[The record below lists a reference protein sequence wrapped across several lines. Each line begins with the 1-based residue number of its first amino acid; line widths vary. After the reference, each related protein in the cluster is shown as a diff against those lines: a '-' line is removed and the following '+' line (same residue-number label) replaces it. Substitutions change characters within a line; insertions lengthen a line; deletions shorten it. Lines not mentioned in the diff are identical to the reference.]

1 MKRVL
6 IFAPTAPTS
15 GITQYIL
22 NMLSAFDKDEFKFD
36 ILSFK
41 NHRLKSWCETNGTEY
56 FEFDISPYK
65 QRRAYKTFLKN
76 VFSRDYDVIYYNAS
90 TISEL
95 AIFKSAKKYSN
106 AKLIMHSHACA
117 VESPSKFIYTIF
129 TYLHKFLRIFANKY
143 FYKKCACSE
152 GAAEWMYGKKGA
164 GDVIFLRNAIDTDKF
179 KFNKASKDDLHQS
192 LGIKTEYVIGHVGR
206 FAPPKNHSF
215 ILDTFKKLT
224 ETNDNCTL
232 VLVGQGELETTIKQK
247 IKDLS
252 LKEKVILVDFQE
264 NIHKYYS
271 LFDLFFMPS
280 LFEAFPIT
288 LIEAQASGLAALVSD
303 VVTKD
308 SNITGLLEFMSLDD
322 GIDKWATKMNSK
334 LENYDR
340 LNYVKVFEEKG
351 FSLQEQV
358 RILSSLFED

>member
-1 MKRVL
+1 MKKIL
-6 IFAPTAPTS
+6 IFAPTSPTS

-22 NMLSAFDKDEFKFD
+22 NMLSAFNTDEIKFD

-41 NHRLKSWCETNGTEY
+41 NHRLKAWCDENGTEY
-56 FEFDISPYK
+56 FEFNISPYK
-65 QRRAYKTFLKN
+65 QRKEYKAFLKN
-76 VFSRDYDVIYYNAS
+76 VFSRGYDVVYYNAS

-95 AIFKSAKKYSN
+95 QIFKSAKKYSN

-117 VESPSKFIYTIF
+117 VESQSKLIYTIF
-129 TYLHKFLRIFANKY
+129 TYLHKLLRIFANKY

-152 GAAEWMYGKKGA
+152 VASEWMYGKKGA
-164 GDVIFLRNAIDTDKF
+164 QDVIFLSNAIDIDEF
-179 KFNKASKDDLHQS
+179 KFNKASREDLRQS
-192 LGIKTEYVIGHVGR
+192 LGIKTKYVIGHVGR

-215 ILDTFKKLT
+215 ILDAFKKLT

-252 LKEKVILVDFQE
+252 LEEKVILVDFQE
-264 NIHKYYS
+264 DIYKYYS

-288 LIEAQASGLAALVSD
+288 LIEAQASGLVALVSD

-308 SNITGLLEFMSLDD
+308 SDITGLLEFMSLDD
-322 GIDKWATKMNSK
+322 GADKWATKMNTK
-334 LENYDR
+334 LKKYDR
-340 LNYVKVFEEKG
+340 LNYVKDFEEKG
-351 FSLQEQV
+351 FSLQKQV
-358 RILSSLFED
+358 KILSKLFED